1 MTGIRPRKKTAMP
14 RFLIERTFPH
24 GLEIPLD
31 REGRKTCASVIAV
44 NTPFQ
49 VTWIRSYV
57 SLDGRRTFCLYE
69 APSQDAIRRVADR
82 NGLPL
87 DSITE
92 VSRLDPYPP
101 IS

>member
-1 MTGIRPRKKTAMP
+1 MP

-24 GLEIPLD
+24 GLAIPLD
-31 REGRKTCASVIAV
+31 RDGRKTCASVIVV
-44 NTPFQ
+44 NTTFQ

-69 APSQDAIRRVADR
+69 APSEDAVRQVADR

-87 DSITE
+87 NLITE
-92 VSRLDPYPP
+92 VTGLDPYALHQLPNSLP
-101 IS
+101 SSSSS

>member
-1 MTGIRPRKKTAMP
+1 MP
-14 RFLIERTFPH
+14 RFLVERTFPH
-24 GLEIPLD
+24 GLAIPLD
-31 REGRKTCASVIAV
+31 RDGRKTCASVIAV

-69 APSQDAIRRVADR
+69 APSRDAICQVADR
-82 NGLPL
+82 NGLPV
-87 DSITE
+87 DRITE
-92 VSRLDPYPP
+92 VDRLDPYPP